1 MSLEE
6 GLAPL
11 QQLQDNPYSAAQT
24 SQKPIHELLQNARN
38 SQLDNLN
45 ENSGDLNLPPL
56 NLPGD
61 KAVSPN
67 ETEQNPKQQS
77 NLTHQSN
84 DYVERSRNQNDEL
97 FRISGSW
104 QQKPEEFLE
113 GQSPDISPIRQL
125 ERIVTE
131 PHLEM

>member
-1 MSLEE
+1 M
-6 GLAPL
+6 
-11 QQLQDNPYSAAQT
+11 
-24 SQKPIHELLQNARN
+24 
-38 SQLDNLN
+38 
-45 ENSGDLNLPPL
+45 

-61 KAVSPN
+61 KVVAPN
-67 ETEQNPKQQS
+67 EMEEHPKQHS
-77 NLTHQSN
+77 SLTHQSN
-84 DYVERSRNQNDEL
+84 DYVERNKNQNDEL

-125 ERIVTE
+125 ERNVTE